1 MSQFQEKVF
10 AACAKKEA
18 LFDESLGRYAL
29 RSMLAGAYLTMSTAV
44 GIIGADVI
52 ATGIPALSRF
62 VFAFIFAIGLVF
74 VLIFN
79 GELATSNMMF
89 LTSGAYYGKIKW
101 SKVCTILLYC
111 TFFNFVGAL
120 ILAWFFNQSFSF
132 QHLTDK
138 SFLVTAVSTK
148 LGKTD
153 WMNFTEGITAN
164 MFVNIAIL
172 GYMLLKEESA
182 KIFIA
187 LSAIFMFV
195 FLINEHLI
203 ANFASGHFVLAFLPS
218 FLAGLVADFL
228 AKKGNYENSKLNLL
242 SYMIFSLGNLA
253 PIITMW
259 LAPKAYIAQLLAKGK
274 TQDYVNQ
281 VMVPFTASHVLILI
295 GGTLMAALI
304 GGYIAQN
311 WLKK

>member
-1 MSQFQEKVF
+1 MRQKTFIKQT
-10 AACAKKEA
+10 
-18 LFDESLGRYAL
+18 SLA
-29 RSMLAGAYLTMSTAV
+29 
-44 GIIGADVI
+44 
-52 ATGIPALSRF
+52 
-62 VFAFIFAIGLVF
+62 
-74 VLIFN
+74 
-79 GELATSNMMF
+79 
-89 LTSGAYYGKIKW
+89 
-101 SKVCTILLYC
+101 ILLYFIC
-111 TFFNFVGAL
+111 LALAVAIDLIFYKVKNMYHTPALAAIFAGWVYLGLIRKTKQFGA
-120 ILAWFFNQSFSF
+120 I
-132 QHLTDK
+132 TC
-138 SFLVTAVSTK
+138 
-148 LGKTD
+148 LG
-153 WMNFTEGITAN
+153 
-164 MFVNIAIL
+164 
-172 GYMLLKEESA
+172 
-182 KIFIA
+182 IFI
-187 LSAIFMFV
+187 
-195 FLINEHLI
+195 
-203 ANFASGHFVLAFLPS
+203 PS